1 MESGTLASVAFSQ
14 PSFPVGMTGSDRL
27 EELSARASHG
37 KTLSASEMEEVGRQ
51 FEGLLLNQLLSAMR
65 KTVPESEL
73 FGKSSAE
80 QIYMDMFDEKVASE
94 VAQSGQTGISDM
106 IVEELK
112 RQQQSQKPPADGT
125 APFYPLKS
133 KENGLMPIVPQESM
147 KPVPRKGPI
156 EGPVPIYREKMRP
169 LETGRSIV
177 PEQPLPRTSETDKE

>member
-14 PSFPVGMTGSDRL
+14 PSFPVGTVGNDRL

-37 KTLSASEMEEVGRQ
+37 KTLSASEMEEVGKQ

-94 VAQSGQTGISDM
+94 VSQSGQTGISDM
-106 IVEELK
+106 VVEELK
-112 RQQQSQKPPADGT
+112 RQQQSQSPPAEG
-125 APFYPLKS
+125 PVRFYPLAS
-133 KENGLMPIVPQESM
+133 KENILISIVQQENM
-147 KPVPRKGPI
+147 KPVPRNTPI
-156 EGPVPIYREKMRP
+156 EGPLSLYQDTMRP
-169 LETGRSIV
+169 LKTVRAAV
-177 PEQPLPRTSETDKE
+177 PEQPLPRTSEVEKE